1 MRLIDADKIS
11 DSFIFDILFEYAKKE
26 KSIDE
31 MTDAIMDYIYDI
43 PTAYDVDKV
52 VEQLEELANRPPE
65 LEYRYSNYKTAIE
78 IVKAGILVAEIMKS
92 VNNRKK
98 GGQNGTINNQTQWCG
113 SDKR

>member
-1 MRLIDADKIS
+1 MRLIDADEIS

-52 VEQLEELANRPPE
+52 VEQLEE
-65 LEYRYSNYKTAIE
+65 RYGCPRCEWSYEECEHDKHCVIYEAID
-78 IVKAGILVAEIMKS
+78 ILKAGGIDE
-92 VNNRKK
+92 
-98 GGQNGTINNQTQWCG
+98 
-113 SDKR
+113 